1 MGAAGMYTYP
11 LSQNSKRRGKRS
23 KGRKGEKGKKNNNK
37 FKSNSNKMKL

>member
-1 MGAAGMYTYP
+1 MGAAGMDTYP
-11 LSQNSKRRGKRS
+11 LPQNSKRRGKRS